1 MSSSSVR
8 EAAGM
13 SPAGLRLP
21 PRQARSCCRQNG
33 GKRSIMNPITY
44 SLFAYG
50 LTAVI
55 SYVVIAIIVAINA
68 CMSRSHKKGTG
79 GRKEG

>member
-1 MSSSSVR
+1 MS
-8 EAAGM
+8 
-13 SPAGLRLP
+13 
-21 PRQARSCCRQNG
+21 
-33 GKRSIMNPITY
+33 PITY

-55 SYVVIAIIVAINA
+55 SYVMIAIIVAINA
-68 CMSRSHKKGTG
+68 FMSRSHKKGTG

>member
-8 EAAGM
+8 EAAGI

-21 PRQARSCCRQNG
+21 SRQVNSCHRQNG
-33 GKRSIMNPITY
+33 GKRSIMSPITY

-68 CMSRSHKKGTG
+68 FMSRSHKKGTG

>member
-1 MSSSSVR
+1 MR
-8 EAAGM
+8 EAAGI

-21 PRQARSCCRQNG
+21 SRQVNSCHRQNG
-33 GKRSIMNPITY
+33 GKRSIMSPIIY

-55 SYVVIAIIVAINA
+55 SYAVIAIIVAINA
-68 CMSRSHKKGTG
+68 FMSRSHKKGTG

>member
-1 MSSSSVR
+1 MS
-8 EAAGM
+8 
-13 SPAGLRLP
+13 
-21 PRQARSCCRQNG
+21 
-33 GKRSIMNPITY
+33 PITY

-68 CMSRSHKKGTG
+68 FMSRSHKKDTG
-79 GRKEG
+79 GKKEG

>member
-1 MSSSSVR
+1 
-8 EAAGM
+8 
-13 SPAGLRLP
+13 
-21 PRQARSCCRQNG
+21 
-33 GKRSIMNPITY
+33 MNPITY

>member
-8 EAAGM
+8 EAAGI
-13 SPAGLRLP
+13 SPARLRLP
-21 PRQARSCCRQNG
+21 LRQAGPCRRQNG
-33 GKRSIMNPITY
+33 GKRSIMSPIAY

-68 CMSRSHKKGTG
+68 FMSRSHKKDTG
-79 GRKEG
+79 GKKEG

>member
-1 MSSSSVR
+1 MS
-8 EAAGM
+8 
-13 SPAGLRLP
+13 
-21 PRQARSCCRQNG
+21 
-33 GKRSIMNPITY
+33 PITY

-68 CMSRSHKKGTG
+68 FMSRSHKKDA
-79 GRKEG
+79 GRSKEG

>member
-1 MSSSSVR
+1 
-8 EAAGM
+8 
-13 SPAGLRLP
+13 
-21 PRQARSCCRQNG
+21 
-33 GKRSIMNPITY
+33 MNPITY

-68 CMSRSHKKGTG
+68 FMSRSHKKGAG